1 MKVLCA
7 PVIWKCD
14 GGKEKR
20 LSKERKSAQM
30 KRLFFKEAREAKKK
44 KNLTKKQQQ
53 KHKNITNVTKQN

>member
-30 KRLFFKEAREAKKK
+30 KRLFLQGGKRGKKE

>member
-30 KRLFFKEAREAKKK
+30 KRLFLQGGKRGKKEKKSDK
-44 KNLTKKQQQ
+44 KTTTKTQ
-53 KHKNITNVTKQN
+53 KYN